1 MSVLRNRRTADD
13 ARITVTSL
21 VDVTMTVLIMFIL
34 LVPLMEQGVDV
45 SLPKAS
51 PMSFEQPGY
60 AAVVSMQQSVDE
72 VSGQTNGVLYVN
84 DREMDRLDPF
94 GSLKK
99 EIAAMKARE
108 CETNRLEVIIRVDR
122 RFRYGNVLELV
133 NHLREIGIDTS
144 YFATET
150 SGGQKQ

>member
-1 MSVLRNRRTADD
+1 MSILRDRRGTDD

-45 SLPKAS
+45 SLPPAS
-51 PMSFEQPGY
+51 PMTFEQPDY
-60 AAVVSMQQSVDE
+60 SAVISMQQSVDE
-72 VSGQTNGVLYVN
+72 ASGITNGVLYCN

-94 GSLKK
+94 GALKK
-99 EIAAMKARE
+99 EIRLLKERE
-108 CETNRLEVIIRVDR
+108 TPTNTLEVMIRVDR

-133 NHLREIGIDTS
+133 NHLKEIGVDTS

-150 SGGQKQ
+150 TGDKK

>member
-1 MSVLRNRRTADD
+1 MSIMRDRRGRED

-51 PMSFEQPGY
+51 PMTFEQPDY
-60 AAVVSMQQSVDE
+60 AAVISMQQSVDE
-72 VSGQTNGVLYVN
+72 ASGMTNGVLYCN

-94 GSLKK
+94 GALKK
-99 EIAAMKARE
+99 EIQAMKERE
-108 CETNRLEVIIRVDR
+108 TPTNKLEVIIRVDR

-133 NHLREIGIDTS
+133 YHLKEIGVDTS

-150 SGGQKQ
+150 TGNEK

>member
-1 MSVLRNRRTADD
+1 MSLLRDRRQSQD

-45 SLPKAS
+45 ALPKAS
-51 PMSFEQPGY
+51 PMTFEQPDY

-72 VSGQTNGVLYVN
+72 ATHQTNGVLYVN

-99 EIAAMKARE
+99 EIQAMRAK
-108 CETNRLEVIIRVDR
+108 ETPTNKLEVIIRVDR

-133 NHLREIGIDTS
+133 NHLREIGVDTS

-150 SGGQKQ
+150 TGNER

>member
-1 MSVLRNRRTADD
+1 MSILRDRRGTED

-51 PMSFEQPGY
+51 PMTFEQPDY
-60 AAVVSMQQSVDE
+60 AAVISMQQSVDE
-72 VSGQTNGVLYVN
+72 VSGLTNGVLYCN

-99 EIAAMKARE
+99 EIQSLKE
-108 CETNRLEVIIRVDR
+108 KETPTNKLEVIIRVDR

-133 NHLREIGIDTS
+133 NHLREIGVDTS

-150 SGGQKQ
+150 AGEKK

>member
-1 MSVLRNRRTADD
+1 MSILRDRRGTDD

-45 SLPKAS
+45 SLPPAS
-51 PMSFEQPGY
+51 PMTFEQPDY
-60 AAVVSMQQSVDE
+60 AAVISMQQSVDE
-72 VSGQTNGVLYVN
+72 ASGITNGVLYCN

-94 GSLKK
+94 GALKK
-99 EIAAMKARE
+99 ELRLLKERE
-108 CETNRLEVIIRVDR
+108 TPTNKLEVIIRVDR

-133 NHLREIGIDTS
+133 NHLKEIGVDTS

-150 SGGQKQ
+150 TGDKK

>member
-1 MSVLRNRRTADD
+1 MSLLRDRRGTDD
-13 ARITVTSL
+13 AKITVTSL

-45 SLPKAS
+45 ALPKAS
-51 PMSFEQPGY
+51 PMTFEQPDY

-72 VSGQTNGVLYVN
+72 ATHQTNGVLYVN

-99 EIAAMKARE
+99 EIQAMRAK
-108 CETNRLEVIIRVDR
+108 ETPTNKLEVIIRVDR

-133 NHLREIGIDTS
+133 NHLREIGVDTS

-150 SGGQKQ
+150 TGNER

>member
-1 MSVLRNRRTADD
+1 MSVIRDRRGVQD

-45 SLPKAS
+45 TLPKAS
-51 PMSFEQPGY
+51 PMTFEQPDY
-60 AAVVSMQQSVDE
+60 AAVVSMQQCVDE
-72 VSGQTNGVLYVN
+72 VTHVTNGVLYVN

-99 EIAAMKARE
+99 EIQAMRAK
-108 CETNRLEVIIRVDR
+108 ETPTNKLEVIIRVDR

-133 NHLREIGIDTS
+133 NHLREIGVDTS

-150 SGGQKQ
+150 TGNER

>member
-1 MSVLRNRRTADD
+1 MSILRDRRGTDD

-45 SLPKAS
+45 SLPPAS
-51 PMSFEQPGY
+51 PMTFEQPDY
-60 AAVVSMQQSVDE
+60 AAVISMQQSVDE
-72 VSGQTNGVLYVN
+72 ASGITNGVLYCN

-94 GSLKK
+94 GALKK
-99 EIAAMKARE
+99 EIRLLKERE
-108 CETNRLEVIIRVDR
+108 TPTNKLEVIIRVDR

-133 NHLREIGIDTS
+133 NHLKEIGVDTS

-150 SGGQKQ
+150 TGDKK

>member
-1 MSVLRNRRTADD
+1 MSLLRDRRQSQD

-45 SLPKAS
+45 ALPKAS
-51 PMSFEQPGY
+51 PMTFEQPDY

-72 VSGQTNGVLYVN
+72 ATHQTNGVLYVN

-99 EIAAMKARE
+99 EIQLMRE
-108 CETNRLEVIIRVDR
+108 KETPTNKLEVIIRVDR

-133 NHLREIGIDTS
+133 NHLREIGVDTS

-150 SGGQKQ
+150 TGNER

>member
-1 MSVLRNRRTADD
+1 MSLLKDRRQGQD

-45 SLPKAS
+45 ALPKAS
-51 PMSFEQPGY
+51 PMTFEQPDY

-72 VSGQTNGVLYVN
+72 ATHQTNGVLYVN

-99 EIAAMKARE
+99 EIQLMRE
-108 CETNRLEVIIRVDR
+108 KETPTNKLEVIIRVDR

-133 NHLREIGIDTS
+133 NHLREIGVDTS

-150 SGGQKQ
+150 TGNER

>member
-1 MSVLRNRRTADD
+1 MSIIRNRRGSAD

-45 SLPKAS
+45 KLPQAS
-51 PMSFEQPGY
+51 PTMFEQPEFS
-60 AAVVSMQQSVDE
+60 AVVSMQQSIDPM
-72 VSGQTNGVLYVN
+72 SGLTNGVLYLN

-94 GSLKK
+94 GALCRELKVLQAQ
-99 EIAAMKARE
+99 ET
-108 CETNRLEVIIRVDR
+108 ETNKLEVIIRVDKH
-122 RFRYGNVLELV
+122 FRYGNVLELV
-133 NHLREIGIDTS
+133 NNLKKVGIDTS

-150 SGGQKQ
+150 VGNAR

>member
-1 MSVLRNRRTADD
+1 MSILRDRRGTDD

-45 SLPKAS
+45 SLPPAS
-51 PMSFEQPGY
+51 PMTFEQPDY
-60 AAVVSMQQSVDE
+60 SAVISMQQSVDE
-72 VSGQTNGVLYVN
+72 ASGITNGVLYCN

-94 GSLKK
+94 GALKK
-99 EIAAMKARE
+99 EIRLLKERE
-108 CETNRLEVIIRVDR
+108 TPTNKLEVIIRVDR

-133 NHLREIGIDTS
+133 NHLKEIGVDTS

-150 SGGQKQ
+150 TGDKK

>member
-1 MSVLRNRRTADD
+1 MSLLRDRRQSQD

-45 SLPKAS
+45 ALPKAS
-51 PMSFEQPGY
+51 PMTFEQPDY

-72 VSGQTNGVLYVN
+72 TTHQTNGVLYVN

-99 EIAAMKARE
+99 EIQLMRE
-108 CETNRLEVIIRVDR
+108 KETPTNKLAVIIRVAR

-133 NHLREIGIDTS
+133 NHLREIGVDTS

-150 SGGQKQ
+150 TGNER

>member
-1 MSVLRNRRTADD
+1 MSILRDRRGTDD

-45 SLPKAS
+45 TLPKAS
-51 PMSFEQPGY
+51 PMTFEQPDY
-60 AAVVSMQQSVDE
+60 AAVVSMQQCVDE
-72 VSGQTNGVLYVN
+72 ATHETNGVLYVN

-99 EIAAMKARE
+99 EIQAMRLK
-108 CETNRLEVIIRVDR
+108 ETPTNKLEVIIRVDR

-133 NHLREIGIDTS
+133 NHLREIGVDTS

-150 SGGQKQ
+150 TGNER